1 MDAEQRAREIANGA
15 PLTEQERLYGVG
27 VTPSTP
33 VVPVPKL
40 TGLRHPL
47 SGKKL

>member
-15 PLTEQERLYGVG
+15 PLTEQERLHGVG
-27 VTPSTP
+27 VPP
-33 VVPVPKL
+33 GPAAVPVPKL
-40 TGLRHPL
+40 HGLRHPL